1 MNGYRTIRVLPPH
14 LQNQIAAGE
23 VVERPSSVVKELVEN
38 SLDSGAD
45 RVQVA
50 IEGGGLSLISVTDN
64 GRGMEQSELRLAL
77 TRHATSKLAAVE
89 DLQSL
94 ATFGFRGEALPS
106 IASVS
111 RFRVSS
117 KSEDNPDAHFL
128 EMLHGEIVEEG
139 PAALSRG
146 THIEVRD
153 LFANVPA
160 RLKFMKSQ
168 TTEIKRCQEVVE
180 RVALARLDV
189 SFKFLV
195 GERTALRFVAGQDL
209 LARLGVIWP
218 PAVVQALTPVA
229 AEMHG
234 SRVTGFTGLPHAG
247 QARADRML
255 FYVNGRPV
263 QDRVLLRAVRDAY
276 KGRMLSR
283 EYPVAALFLTVAP
296 GEADVNVHPAKTEV
310 RFRDEGHIFTLARA
324 AVARALDLGAP
335 SERMRSIL
343 DGENAP
349 DLSRQTLASRGKAA
363 SGDLG
368 DASDAPPRP
377 LESRRLAPYQ
387 EYLAEVAHE
396 ASSPREPEAGETR
409 AGDERRQE
417 PPGLRESPVAY
428 GEREE
433 RVETPSSPSRASRVN
448 PGMEY
453 LGQVAGTYLVLR
465 LGSGGLALI
474 DQHAAHERILFEKMK
489 AANTRGQSQPLAM
502 GFEMSLHPSEAK
514 KLADLWTD
522 LTALGFQMQSV
533 KPGVVAVRGVPPLL
547 STGQAKEFLRE
558 ILCGQAR
565 SMDDL
570 WAVMSC
576 KAAIKAG
583 DTLADDEA
591 LALIEAWNE
600 IGGRDYCPH
609 GRPVVVTW
617 DTAELE
623 KLFKRGK

>member
-50 IEGGGLSLISVTDN
+50 IEGGGLSLIAVTDN
-64 GRGMEQSELRLAL
+64 GRGMEPGELRLAL

-89 DLQSL
+89 DLESL

-128 EMLHGEIVEEG
+128 EMLHGEVTQEG
-139 PAALSRG
+139 PAALGRG
-146 THIEVRD
+146 TQIEVRD

-218 PAVVQALTPVA
+218 PAVVQALTPVEA
-229 AEMHG
+229 QMHG
-234 SRVTGFTGLPHAG
+234 NRVTGFAGLPHAG

-283 EYPVAALFLTVAP
+283 EYPVAALFLTVGP

-310 RFRDEGHIFTLARA
+310 RFRDERLIFTLARA
-324 AVARALDLGAP
+324 AVARALDCGAP

-349 DLSRQTLASRGKAA
+349 DLSQGPLLSQGEIG
-363 SGDLG
+363 SH
-368 DASDAPPRP
+368 DAPEPP
-377 LESRRLAPYQ
+377 AVSLESRRLAPYQ
-387 EYLAEVAHE
+387 QYLAEVA
-396 ASSPREPEAGETR
+396 RETDVSRESRTL
-409 AGDERRQE
+409 DRRQE
-417 PPGLRESPVAY
+417 PPGLRESPAAY
-428 GEREE
+428 GDREE
-433 RVETPSSPSRASRVN
+433 RVEKTQDKGPGPSPSRMSRAK

-465 LGSGGLALI
+465 LGSEGLALV

-489 AANTRGQSQPLAM
+489 TANTRGQSQPLAM
-502 GFEMSLHPSEAK
+502 GFEMSLHSSEAK
-514 KLADLWTD
+514 KLTDLWTD
-522 LTALGFQMQSV
+522 LTGLGFTMQSA
-533 KPGVVAVRGVPPLL
+533 KPGVVAVRGIPPLL

-558 ILCGQAR
+558 ILSGQAR

-583 DTLADDEA
+583 DTLADGEA
-591 LALIEAWNE
+591 LALVEAWGE
-600 IGGRDYCPH
+600 ISDRDYCPH